1 MKNKYHTVG
10 TISKSNRKIVDMSKI
25 DTPDTHN
32 GQRKQKNKQ
41 TKNNLY
47 NTAQKTKD

>member
-10 TISKSNRKIVDMSKI
+10 TISKFNRKIVDMSKI
-25 DTPDTHN
+25 DTLDTHN
-32 GQRKQKNKQ
+32 GQRKQKNKK
-41 TKNNLY
+41 TNNNFY